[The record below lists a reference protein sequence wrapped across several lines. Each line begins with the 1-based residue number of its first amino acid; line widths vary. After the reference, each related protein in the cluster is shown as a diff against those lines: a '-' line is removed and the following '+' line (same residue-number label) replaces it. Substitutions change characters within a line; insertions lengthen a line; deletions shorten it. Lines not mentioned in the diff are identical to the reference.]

1 LLLNRCGKVGRGI
14 QGGEWPQDKHEQKK
28 SHQNCDEEARE
39 RDKQAK
45 GKAGY
50 FVGKG

>member
-1 LLLNRCGKVGRGI
+1 MK
-14 QGGEWPQDKHEQKK
+14 EQEK
-28 SHQNCDEEARE
+28 SHLNCDEEARE

-50 FVGKG
+50 FVANSAATVGDAACTALTTARVRD